1 MAKIDYAWSNELEQE
16 LTASEAHEKWVIG
29 LISDKTRFEC
39 RDPRCNAQITC
50 VNMDKQQYE
59 MKVREHFKVYGI
71 HSCECEEKM
80 NLKYTSKI
88 NEHGMSKSAPKIEEE
103 ITFDMTRPQ
112 NHFESEKKQQND
124 CEQFKIRE
132 LSSKHEKRVVNDSNG
147 NRKSHLFLLSTMVS
161 RYIFACKENKL
172 ETTLVNICFD
182 RRKKP
187 YVYMMK
193 SLFVEIS
200 YSLCDKN
207 EAWKSKVYIGK
218 AKISKKSD
226 EEFWINFESHFQE
239 NDKPVCCVIK
249 KDTIDNTNSKRGAV
263 RILERFLDKDNI
275 YCFAFGK
282 LNITKNI
289 VFINIDS
296 LDHFACTDEN
306 IKKTDST
313 ENK

>member
-16 LTASEAHEKWVIG
+16 LTASEAHDKWVMG
-29 LISDKTRFEC
+29 LVSDKTRFEC

-59 MKVREHFKVYGI
+59 MKVREHFKVYGN
-71 HSCECEEKM
+71 HSGECEEDK
-80 NLKYTSKI
+80 NFKYTSKI
-88 NEHGMSKSAPKIEEE
+88 NEHGVSKSAPRIEEE

-112 NHFESEKKQQND
+112 NHFESDKKQQSED
-124 CEQFKIRE
+124 EQFKI
-132 LSSKHEKRVVNDSNG
+132 SKLTNKHKNKIEKISYG

-161 RYIFACKENKL
+161 RYIIACRDNKL
-172 ETTLVNICFD
+172 DTTLVNICFD

-187 YVYMMK
+187 YVYMIK

-207 EAWKSKVYIGK
+207 EAWKNKVYFGK
-218 AKISKKSD
+218 ANISKKNN

-249 KDTIDNTNSKRGAV
+249 KNTIDKTNSKRGAV
-263 RILERFLDKDNI
+263 KILERFLEMDNI
-275 YCFAFGK
+275 YCFAFGR
-282 LNITKNI
+282 LNLTKNI
-289 VFINIDS
+289 VFINIES

-306 IKKTDST
+306 ISFRRK
-313 ENK
+313 